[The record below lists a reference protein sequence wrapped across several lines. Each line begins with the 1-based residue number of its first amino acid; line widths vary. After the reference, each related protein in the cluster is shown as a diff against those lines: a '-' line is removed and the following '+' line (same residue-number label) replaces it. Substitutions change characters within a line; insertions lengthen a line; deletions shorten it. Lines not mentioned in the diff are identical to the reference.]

1 MSGLSFQCFKCNQ
14 VSGLHLTA
22 ESRDKVH
29 RINADPSVSKEVT
42 FYCDRCGAANAITLT
57 AEMISR
63 MLERLFSDDPQI
75 QKAIDDAK
83 RGDFSSAIDQARRRF
98 GF

>member
-1 MSGLSFQCFKCNQ
+1 MVGLSFQCFSCNR

-22 ESRDKVH
+22 EGRDKVY
-29 RINADPSVSKEVT
+29 RIHSDPRASREVT
-42 FYCDRCGAANAITLT
+42 FYCDQCGAANEITLT
-57 AEMISR
+57 TEIISEL
-63 MLERLFSDDPQI
+63 LERLSSDDPQI

-83 RGDFSSAIDQARRRF
+83 RGDYRDAIEQARRRF

>member
-1 MSGLSFQCFKCNQ
+1 MTGLSFQCFSCNQ
-14 VSGLHLTA
+14 ISGLHLTA
-22 ESRDKVH
+22 ESRDKVE
-29 RINADPSVSKEVT
+29 RLNPDRDASREVT

-57 AEMISR
+57 AEMISE
-63 MLERLFSDDPQI
+63 LVGRLSSDDPRI

-83 RGDFSSAIDQARRRF
+83 RGDYSRAIDEARRRF

>member
-1 MSGLSFQCFKCNQ
+1 MTGLSFQCFKCNQ
-14 VSGLHLTA
+14 ASGLHLTA
-22 ESRDKVH
+22 ESRDKVY
-29 RINADPSVSKEVT
+29 RIHADPSASREVT

-57 AEMISR
+57 AEMISTL
-63 MLERLFSDDPQI
+63 LERLSSDDPQI

-83 RGDFSSAIDQARRRF
+83 RGDYRAAIDQARRRF